1 MTNKQPLS
9 SSTIKPPLFP
19 KRMMTRGL
27 PDATLNDHEQY
38 SQLTL
43 SQDLLIGQIADYL
56 TFEQVQCKGVNMNS
70 TTFTHLQLGDVR
82 LTECDLANARW
93 PEAGL
98 HRVEASECRMTG
110 FVAIEA
116 KFQDVLF
123 KQCKINLAQF
133 RFSTFKAV
141 RFEDCDLSDADF
153 QGADLTGVSFVR
165 CNLQN
170 VEMSGAK
177 LIGADLRSSTIDGLR
192 AGPRELQGAIV
203 DSAQALV
210 LVQAFGIVVK
220 SSLLDK
226 S

>member
-1 MTNKQPLS
+1 MNSKQSPANAA
-9 SSTIKPPLFP
+9 IKPPLFP
-19 KRMMTRGL
+19 KKMTARGL
-27 PDATLNDHEQY
+27 PAATLEDHEQY
-38 SQLTL
+38 SQITL
-43 SQDLLIGQIADYL
+43 AQELLMGQVADYL
-56 TFEQVQCKGVNMNS
+56 TFAQVQCKGVNMNS
-70 TTFTHLQLGDVR
+70 TTFTHLQLSDVR
-82 LTECDLANARW
+82 LNECDLANAHW

-98 HRVEASECRMTG
+98 HRVEAIECRMTG

-177 LIGADLRSSTIDGLR
+177 LIGADLRSSTLDGLR

-203 DSAQALV
+203 DAAQALV
-210 LVQAFGIVVK
+210 LVQAFGIIVK
-220 SSLLDK
+220 NALLDRG
-226 S
+226 